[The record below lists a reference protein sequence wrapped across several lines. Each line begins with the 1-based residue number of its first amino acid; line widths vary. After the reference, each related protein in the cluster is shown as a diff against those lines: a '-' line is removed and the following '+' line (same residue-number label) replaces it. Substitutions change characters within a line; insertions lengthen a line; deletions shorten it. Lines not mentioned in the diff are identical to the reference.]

1 MGSRKNKSK
10 KNIPTPPIAP
20 LDDADNE
27 QLMDDL
33 LAQLDSQDKTV
44 QQESAAVLNEMQISQ
59 IANEDSNKKNSSR
72 DRFKERQARKAA
84 ALAQQQTP
92 VDKDADARLERETK
106 EEEKSITRTCNEL
119 GVEMHEIN
127 PDGHCLYAAISDQLS
142 LLGVIPPAQANF
154 AIIREAAANYIYTH
168 PNDFLPF
175 LPSVL
180 GEDGLGTSQAGIMGP
195 REFEAYCATIRDTA
209 TWGGEPEILA
219 LSKAYGIPI
228 HVVQGGSPPVVVHDP
243 TGAPRTDNLK
253 DQKAVRVSYHRR
265 MYGLGEHYNSL
276 RPKGGLHRVT
286 SPIKNLLP

>member
-1 MGSRKNKSK
+1 M
-10 KNIPTPPIAP
+10 
-20 LDDADNE
+20 
-27 QLMDDL
+27 
-33 LAQLDSQDKTV
+33 
-44 QQESAAVLNEMQISQ
+44 
-59 IANEDSNKKNSSR
+59 
-72 DRFKERQARKAA
+72 
-84 ALAQQQTP
+84 
-92 VDKDADARLERETK
+92 
-106 EEEKSITRTCNEL
+106 
-119 GVEMHEIN
+119 
-127 PDGHCLYAAISDQLS
+127 YAAIADQLS

-219 LSKAYGIPI
+219 LSKAYGISI

-265 MYGLGEHYNSL
+265 MYGLGEVSPAFHVSTL
-276 RPKGGLHRVT
+276 CISWTMVTALQLTETKGRTT
-286 SPIKNLLP
+286 SNHQSDQEFPPMTLI